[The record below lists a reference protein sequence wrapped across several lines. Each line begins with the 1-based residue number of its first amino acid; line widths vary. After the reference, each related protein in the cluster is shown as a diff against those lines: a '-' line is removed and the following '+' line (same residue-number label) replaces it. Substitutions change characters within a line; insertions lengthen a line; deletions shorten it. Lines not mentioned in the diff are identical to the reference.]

1 MTKEQKNKIR
11 KLREK
16 GFGYKLIAKELG
28 ISANSVKSFCR
39 RNELFEPNGQT
50 TSAHCEQCGK
60 ELVHTPKKKKKRF
73 CSDISMPALY
83 SHNQVHPTRCPE
95 VDNDSLL
102 SLSSSNMIN

>member
-1 MTKEQKNKIR
+1 MTEQQREDIR

-60 ELVHTPKKKKKRF
+60 ELVHTFSGNRYLIIRTKF
-73 CSDISMPALY
+73 EEY
-83 SHNQVHPTRCPE
+83 
-95 VDNDSLL
+95 LL
-102 SLSSSNMIN
+102 EKSTI